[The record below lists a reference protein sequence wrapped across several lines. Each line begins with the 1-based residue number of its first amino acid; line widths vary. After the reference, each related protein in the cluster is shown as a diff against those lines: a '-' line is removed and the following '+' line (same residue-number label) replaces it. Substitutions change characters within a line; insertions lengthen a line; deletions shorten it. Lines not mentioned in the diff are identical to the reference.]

1 MNNANWPIIRKSSL
15 DGLTPEGNVARDKRE
30 EDWEMKFLVF
40 GQFPKKLFSVVKDRR
55 TDVSLWGC
63 GHLIKIH
70 VVEANYVFGW
80 SIICIYIYINI
91 VHILGNLEVIMHLKY
106 NSSCP
111 FGRVPP
117 GTCTV

>member
-1 MNNANWPIIRKSSL
+1 M
-15 DGLTPEGNVARDKRE
+15 
-30 EDWEMKFLVF
+30 
-40 GQFPKKLFSVVKDRR
+40 
-55 TDVSLWGC
+55 
-63 GHLIKIH
+63 
-70 VVEANYVFGW
+70 
-80 SIICIYIYINI
+80 YIYINI